1 MFYRQS
7 FTDSYTKCKPGVR
20 GNSKTALDCV
30 KPMTAGD
37 ILKQPVLTRESIV
50 HLPSDTCQTPLEG
63 ARGILN
69 LFQNSTCEP
78 SLVIFG
84 DILRCLLKLS
94 GYLPATRSRWGR
106 GSWKDHR
113 GRRHSPRYDAKCNR
127 SQRLAAPVCLTL
139 CKEVRG
145 HPANMTIVRKIGALG
160 VPRGSRPH
168 LRPRQAGQAIE
179 SGP

>member
-1 MFYRQS
+1 M
-7 FTDSYTKCKPGVR
+7 KCNPGVR

-50 HLPSDTCQTPLEG
+50 HLPSDTCQPPLEG

-78 SLVIFG
+78 SLVILG
-84 DILRCLLKLS
+84 DILRCLLKPS
-94 GYLPATRSRWGR
+94 GYLPAAEALRRPFGGPGSRKER
-106 GSWKDHR
+106 R

-160 VPRGSRPH
+160 VPRGPRSY

>member
-1 MFYRQS
+1 M
-7 FTDSYTKCKPGVR
+7 KCNPGVR

-50 HLPSDTCQTPLEG
+50 HLPSDTCHPPLEG

-78 SLVIFG
+78 SLVILG
-84 DILRCLLKLS
+84 DILRCLLKPS
-94 GYLPATRSRWGR
+94 GYLPAAEAL
-106 GSWKDHR
+106 
-113 GRRHSPRYDAKCNR
+113 RRAWQPERASGPSPFTPYDAKCNR
-127 SQRLAAPVCLTL
+127 SQRLAAPACLTL

-160 VPRGSRPH
+160 VPRGPRSH